1 MKKSTK
7 KLLDKLEGKKTIL
20 GAALLL
26 AGSGLLPITLPVALL
41 PWLTLAGTAL
51 GGAGIFNKIDKAVRK

>member
-7 KLLDKLEGKKTIL
+7 KLLDKLEGKKTII

-26 AGSGLLPITLPVALL
+26 AGSGLLPVALPVTVL

-51 GGAGIFNKIDKAVRK
+51 GGCGIFDKIRRGVGK